1 MKYGKAIRAVRSA
14 RGLTQQTLAETIGLD
29 SSYISLIENGRR
41 VPSLKVLEDIAT
53 ALATPLYLLLLLG
66 SEAEDLRGTSPERAQ
81 ELGVLLLDIVQGA
94 QLEAEL

>member
-41 VPSLKVLEDIAT
+41 VPSLGVLENIAT

-66 SEAEDLRGTSPERAQ
+66 SEAEDLRGASPERAQ
-81 ELGVLLLDIVQGA
+81 ELGILLLDIVQGA
-94 QLEAEL
+94 QLEAEP